1 MTVNEGGS
9 FFSTGL
15 DDIRGEKGIGAG
27 LPERGTCP
35 LKILRIDNRAQ
46 HRCLVRYSTYD
57 RVPQIL

>member
-27 LPERGTCP
+27 LPERGACP
-35 LKILRIDNRAQ
+35 LKILRIDNRA
-46 HRCLVRYSTYD
+46 
-57 RVPQIL
+57 